1 MGRAYLIHEVPCGH
15 ERVSCSVMK
24 ARFLGGSRAF
34 RAELQSSPS
43 ADVSLQPIPA
53 HSPYSG
59 SSGRCPQLCTP
70 SSSPCV
76 CVCVCCCMFPGT
88 CKCEQLAAVRARAAC
103 SKSSVWAL
111 ARRAAVHME
120 LQQLSEGLLMDGSRL
135 GCSTHMLQNACLF
148 QSLPLEP
155 CLVKRRILHLVELVQ
170 ACLGFLS
177 CLCCCLADFSCN
189 SFSFM
194 S

>member
-1 MGRAYLIHEVPCGH
+1 MLN
-15 ERVSCSVMK
+15 
-24 ARFLGGSRAF
+24 F
-34 RAELQSSPS
+34 RAPQVLMFHCSPFLRT
-43 ADVSLQPIPA
+43 ALIQEALVGA
-53 HSPYSG
+53 HSFAHLPH
-59 SSGRCPQLCTP
+59 PP
-70 SSSPCV
+70 ACV